1 MDPADTSA
9 GLATRVTHALKL
21 RRQPT
26 TRYDEATKALT
37 DTANEALEAIT
48 QQASK
53 AFSLQAYWDQALE
66 SAGAATYRGLSQVS
80 EPLAKSFVDFGL
92 WTRGHGLG
100 GTRSVAV
107 PLSVL
112 CFGGVFLA
120 YKLGA
125 ADLLF
130 RRWLERKLSSTLGT
144 RTSIKSVQLS
154 LSGRLE
160 VKGIRVDDWNG
171 RRPAALRI
179 GSVEA
184 TVGTRSVIAWFLSR
198 RDEPPPPVVLIDPRF
213 AEVTLRL
220 RREPDGLFN
229 WASANRKVRDA
240 RRASL
245 TTRRRISVNQEL
257 SDHSDATSSDSEPG
271 PRARYLLPLDASSS
285 SSGDEIVS
293 ARDAYGARW
302 WRRRD
307 VARFAERC
315 GASLRATRV
324 ALERSAQRDHRR
336 SPSLTRAERRAARRA
351 DAFEMWCSQRPRDV
365 LRDVAVQLRRDLAYG
380 ATENVRENDTRPT
393 TKPVATRRFPNRA
406 RLPLGLRFVA
416 VRVDL
421 WDCPVLVDACAVS
434 PDELILDDDVLSAY
448 SIYSPSLDD
457 AGSFSPGDVGAA
469 LAEKLVEA
477 VCVDTPDVARTLAGA
492 LARDLVARDARRAL
506 RRAFLTEAR
515 AERRRRRRARRSER
529 RPFWAWAPG
538 EGRGAP
544 Q

>member
-1 MDPADTSA
+1 M
-9 GLATRVTHALKL
+9 
-21 RRQPT
+21 
-26 TRYDEATKALT
+26 
-37 DTANEALEAIT
+37 
-48 QQASK
+48 
-53 AFSLQAYWDQALE
+53 
-66 SAGAATYRGLSQVS
+66 
-80 EPLAKSFVDFGL
+80 
-92 WTRGHGLG
+92 
-100 GTRSVAV
+100 
-107 PLSVL
+107 PLSLV

-120 YKLGA
+120 YRLGA

-130 RRWLERKLSSTLGT
+130 RRWLERKLSSSLGT

-160 VKGIRVDDWNG
+160 VKGIRVDDWTG

-184 TVGTRSVIAWFLSR
+184 QVGMRSVVAWFLSR

-285 SSGDEIVS
+285 SSGDESMS

-380 ATENVRENDTRPT
+380 ATESVRENDTRPT

-434 PDELILDDDVLSAY
+434 PDELILDDDVLNAY

-457 AGSFSPGDVGAA
+457 AGSFAPGDVGAA

-477 VCVDTPDVARTLAGA
+477 VVVDTPDVARTLAGA

-515 AERRRRRRARRSER
+515 AERRRRRRARRLNR
-529 RPFWAWAPG
+529 RAFWAWAPG